1 MEMTNLDPGADRRT
15 TMGRGVRMAAIGT
28 QTVGYVLA
36 GWWLGGQWQPV
47 WGEKVG
53 ARFGVAVGMTQLIRC
68 ARRLQRSF
76 EREDRRKGRKT
87 SK

>member
-1 MEMTNLDPGADRRT
+1 MEMTNLDPEADRRM

-36 GWWLGGQWQPV
+36 GWWLGGQLQSV

-53 ARFGVAVGMTQLIRC
+53 AMFGVAVGMTHLIRS
-68 ARRLQRSF
+68 AIRLQQSF
-76 EREDRRKGRKT
+76 EREDRGK
-87 SK
+87 

>member
-1 MEMTNLDPGADRRT
+1 MEMTNLDSGTDRRT

-36 GWWLGGQWQPV
+36 GWWLGGQLQPV

-53 ARFGVAVGMTQLIRC
+53 ALLGVAVGMTHLIRG
-68 ARRLQRSF
+68 AMSLQRSF
-76 EREDRRKGRKT
+76 EAEDRKK
-87 SK
+87 

>member
-36 GWWLGGQWQPV
+36 CWWLGGQLQPV

-53 ARFGVAVGMTQLIRC
+53 AMFGVAVGMTHLIRS
-68 ARRLQRSF
+68 AMRLQQSF
-76 EREDRRKGRKT
+76 ERADRGK
-87 SK
+87 